1 MLIVGVVG
9 AGTMGSG
16 IAQVAIAAGE
26 SVKLFDPM
34 PEASLRG
41 LDIIKKNLDF
51 LVGKKKL
58 TSNESSDI
66 FSKLEIVNSLSDLAS
81 CDLVIEAIV
90 ENESIKKDLFK
101 NLESIVSPEVILATN
116 TSSISITAL
125 SN

>member
-34 PEASLRG
+34 AEASLRG
-41 LDIIKKNLDF
+41 RDMIKNNLDF

-101 NLESIVSPEVILATN
+101 NLESIVSP
-116 TSSISITAL
+116 
-125 SN
+125 